1 MNVIK
6 ATLYYKVIFSFLN
19 EKTKLK
25 FVKYNKNLQIKLD
38 RYLNNYKFF
47 TNQYIVYETKQKGKE
62 YYGFGDIMQYEGEYL
77 NGEKKWK
84 RKRIC

>member
-6 ATLYYKVIFSFLN
+6 ATFYYKVIFSFLN

-25 FVKYNKNLQIKLD
+25 FVKYNKNLQNKID
-38 RYLNNYKFF
+38 INLNNYKFF
-47 TNQYIVYETKQKGKE
+47 TNQYIVYETKQNGKE
-62 YYGFGDIMQYEGEYL
+62 YYGFGDILQYEGEWR
-77 NGEKKWK
+77 KKWK